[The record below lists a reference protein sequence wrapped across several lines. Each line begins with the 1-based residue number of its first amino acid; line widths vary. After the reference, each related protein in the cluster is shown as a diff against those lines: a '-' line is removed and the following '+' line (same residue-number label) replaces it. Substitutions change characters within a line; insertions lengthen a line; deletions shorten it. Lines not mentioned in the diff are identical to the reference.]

1 MATLSCFADE
11 IAEDLTTQMQVMDE
25 AGVPFLELRAVDGIP
40 VLELTTEKANEVVSR
55 LQDKGMGVSA
65 IGSPIG
71 KILITDPFEPHLE
84 KFKRALEL
92 AHICAA
98 DYIRLF
104 SYFIPEGDDPAA
116 YRDEVLRRMQEKAAL
131 AEQSGIVILHENESH
146 IYGDI
151 AARCKDIFDNVP
163 SDYLRPI
170 LDPANFVQNGERSYD
185 VAYQLYGDQ
194 IEYMHI
200 KDAKLETGEVV
211 PAGEGDGQ
219 MPEVLAALAER
230 GYDGFLSLEPHLKI
244 AGASSGFTGP
254 DLFRTA
260 VDALRKVAGEA
271 GLPLDT

>member
-92 AHICAA
+92 AHICRA

-131 AEQSGIVILHENESH
+131 AETSGIVILHENESH

-151 AARCKDIFDNVP
+151 AARCKDIFDNVT

-170 LDPANFVQNGERSYD
+170 LDPANFIQNGERSYD

-219 MPEVLAALAER
+219 MPDVLAALAER

-254 DLFRTA
+254 DLFKKA
-260 VDALRKVAGEA
+260 VAALRKVAGEA
-271 GLPLDT
+271 GLTLDT